1 MERIEDLLRQ
11 LAEKNKTVND
21 LQEEIFRLQNK
32 NVIDLDKEE
41 MATGYKDTAE
51 ALRKRLKE
59 ILRERDDLKGEYDS
73 RILNQ

>member
-32 NVIDLDKEE
+32 GVIDLDKEE

-51 ALRKRLKE
+51 ALRKRLKD

-73 RILNQ
+73 RINNQ

>member
-51 ALRKRLKE
+51 ALRKRLKD

-73 RILNQ
+73 RINNQ